1 MVVGV
6 KGKSLYGEHLG
17 SLKGKWKE
25 KEKEKMKGKSLKREH
40 YYKLLRRKSSEQ
52 CDPCFM

>member
-25 KEKEKMKGKSLKREH
+25 KEKEKMKGEH
-40 YYKLLRRKSSEQ
+40 YYKLLDWSE
-52 CDPCFM
+52 